1 MHGERHT
8 RVRLHD
14 AAGLDGG
21 RKIASPLIPFLLGVR
36 AFLFIFICWFSVHMW
51 TKANDVARRDYIGR
65 RYGLM
70 STVHLNI
77 LGAVMPHRGGDEMYP
92 KEMVNNGLENG
103 TNL

>member
-1 MHGERHT
+1 MDE
-8 RVRLHD
+8 
-14 AAGLDGG
+14 
-21 RKIASPLIPFLLGVR
+21 
-36 AFLFIFICWFSVHMW
+36 
-51 TKANDVARRDYIGR
+51 ANDVARRDYIGR

-70 STVHLNI
+70 STVHLKI